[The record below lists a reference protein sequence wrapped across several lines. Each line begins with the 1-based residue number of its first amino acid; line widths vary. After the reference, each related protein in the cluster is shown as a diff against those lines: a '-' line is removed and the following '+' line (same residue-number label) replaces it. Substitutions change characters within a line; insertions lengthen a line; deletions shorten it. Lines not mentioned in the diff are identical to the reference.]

1 MKSTKKLELEKDVTY
16 MQVNLLTNEVWR
28 LQKNKHYI
36 NFSASVFF
44 NSMIYGY
51 DEKYYITIATPEM
64 DKFMEIC
71 IQNKKFMKNEIPN
84 RIITNQHYEIY

>member
-1 MKSTKKLELEKDVTY
+1 
-16 MQVNLLTNEVWR
+16 
-28 LQKNKHYI
+28 
-36 NFSASVFF
+36 
-44 NSMIYGY
+44 MIYGY
-51 DEKYYITIATPEM
+51 DKKYYITIATPEM